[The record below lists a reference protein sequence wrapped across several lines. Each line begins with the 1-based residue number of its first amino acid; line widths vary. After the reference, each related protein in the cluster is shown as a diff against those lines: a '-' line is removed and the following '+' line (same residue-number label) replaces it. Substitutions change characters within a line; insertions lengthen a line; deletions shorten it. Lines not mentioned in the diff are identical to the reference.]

1 MYPMHK
7 ALILNFTLE
16 VGTACSEAVSNYK
29 GRVNAIFIAVQKVI
43 DAGLLIEI
51 KRPSRMLDWSGAL

>member
-16 VGTACSEAVSNYK
+16 VGTAASEAVSNYK
-29 GRVNAIFIAVQKVI
+29 GRVNAIVLAVLKVI
-43 DAGLLIEI
+43 DVGLLIEVKKTI
-51 KRPSRMLDWSGAL
+51 

>member
-1 MYPMHK
+1 MHALKNEMSPMHK
-7 ALILNFTLE
+7 VLILKFTLE
-16 VGTACSEAVSNYK
+16 VCTACSEAVSNYK

-51 KRPSRMLDWSGAL
+51 KKAI

>member
-29 GRVNAIFIAVQKVI
+29 GRVNAIVVAVQKVI
-43 DAGLLIEI
+43 DARLLIEI
-51 KRPSRMLDWSGAL
+51 KKAI

>member
-1 MYPMHK
+1 MHK
-7 ALILNFTLE
+7 VLILNFTLE

-29 GRVNAIFIAVQKVI
+29 GRVNAIVVVVQKVI

-51 KRPSRMLDWSGAL
+51 KKAI